1 MRFVRL
7 ISLLTA
13 ALAVSAC
20 FAAAPTDPPVPV
32 YELHRWIETG
42 RIETLIVVV
51 WPGSYSND
59 ELEKLAYY
67 IVEGYGPREALVV
80 DTSAA
85 AELAKLAKR
94 TDEQQA
100 ELNSHA
106 LLSINNG
113 VEVTFHGPY
122 ADLPEL
128 TEVPDLYWPGGG

>member
-13 ALAVSAC
+13 ALAVSSC

-42 RIETLIVVV
+42 RIVTLIVVV
-51 WPGSYSND
+51 WPGSYSNAD
-59 ELEKLAYY
+59 LENLAYY

-80 DTSAA
+80 DDPAA
-85 AELAKLAKR
+85 AELAKLAER

-100 ELNSHA
+100 ELDSHA
-106 LLSINNG
+106 LLSIDNG

-122 ADLPEL
+122 ADFSEL
-128 TEVPDLYWPGGG
+128 TEVPVLHWPGGG